1 MSTTTRTRDAIVT
14 QDQRATTTE
23 VRDDGPPRDLLMA
36 HRGMVAAANHF
47 AAQAGVEI
55 LRRGGNAVDAAI
67 AAAAVMTTVEPWNG
81 HLGGDTFMLI
91 SRPDREGG
99 NEVIALNGSGAAPL
113 AATAADYRAA
123 GGFPEKGLRT
133 STVPGTP
140 SAWAYAAER
149 FGTLPLGELLEA
161 GAWYAEHGVP
171 VTASLHASLKKQA
184 PVYAKNP
191 DAAAVFLPN
200 GEIPPV
206 GGILRQPGLA
216 RSLNRIADGGRDA
229 FYGGDLA
236 TQMVAASTTYGGLF
250 ALEDFA
256 NHKTDEI
263 APLAI
268 DYRGYTVYEQPPVSQ
283 GIIVLLALNILEN
296 VDLASFGQGSAQH
309 IHYMVEAL
317 KLAVADKDRYIGDPA
332 FVEMPLEKLLSKEHA
347 AEQAAKIDPRARHAR
362 FPAPAAPAGHH
373 LPLRRRRL
381 RHDRLLHPQ
390 PLHRLRRH
398 PGRDGCPDEQ
408 PSPRLQSGRRPPQLP
423 RPRQAPGPHPQ
434 PLAGPKGRPARL
446 RRRYARRPV
455 AGPDESAD
463 PDQPARLRPGRPARP
478 GNAALHH
485 RPPARRR
492 RPAPSPWNPAP
503 TPTSSPNSSPTAT
516 RSPSAPPGPPAPPSS
531 SSPATPKPASSRAPP
546 KSAAPAAPSPG
557 TSGRQFRTGRR
568 PIAQPAADPRPAAGR
583 SALLQPDRS
592 EVASEGCQHGHLAP
606 SGCGARCCRDQPRRG
621 HPAG

>member
-1 MSTTTRTRDAIVT
+1 MA
-14 QDQRATTTE
+14 AA
-23 VRDDGPPRDLLMA
+23 PPRSPPPP
-36 HRGMVAAANHF
+36 R
-47 AAQAGVEI
+47 
-55 LRRGGNAVDAAI
+55 
-67 AAAAVMTTVEPWNG
+67 
-81 HLGGDTFMLI
+81 
-91 SRPDREGG
+91 
-99 NEVIALNGSGAAPL
+99 
-113 AATAADYRAA
+113 DYRAA

-140 SAWAYAAER
+140 SAWAYAADR

-200 GEIPPV
+200 GEIPPI

-229 FYGGDLA
+229 FYGGELA

-268 DYRGYTVYEQPPVSQ
+268 DYRGYTVHEQPPVSQ

-347 AEQAAKIDPRARHAR
+347 AEQAAKIDPRRAM
-362 FPAPAAPAGHH
+362 PASLPQQRQPDTTYLCAADASGTTVSYIHS
-373 LPLRRRRL
+373 LFTGSGVILGETGVL
-381 RHDRLLHPQ
+381 MNSRLLGFNLEDGHPNCLAPGKRPVHTLNPWLVQKDGQ
-390 PLHRLRRH
+390 PVFVGGTPGAQWQVQTNLQILTNLLDFGLDVQRAQETPRFTIGHQLAVEDPTITLESRAH
-398 PGRDGCPDEQ
+398 PDVVAE
-408 PSPRLQSGRRPPQLP
+408 LQSYGHPVTLGAPWSAGSSVQLIARNPATGLLHGSTEVRRP
-423 RPRQAPGPHPQ
+423 GCT
-434 PLAGPKGRPARL
+434 
-446 RRRYARRPV
+446 V
-455 AGPDESAD
+455 AGY
-463 PDQPARLRPGRPARP
+463 
-478 GNAALHH
+478 
-485 RPPARRR
+485 
-492 RPAPSPWNPAP
+492 
-503 TPTSSPNSSPTAT
+503 
-516 RSPSAPPGPPAPPSS
+516 
-531 SSPATPKPASSRAPP
+531 
-546 KSAAPAAPSPG
+546 
-557 TSGRQFRTGRR
+557 
-568 PIAQPAADPRPAAGR
+568 
-583 SALLQPDRS
+583 
-592 EVASEGCQHGHLAP
+592 
-606 SGCGARCCRDQPRRG
+606 
-621 HPAG
+621 